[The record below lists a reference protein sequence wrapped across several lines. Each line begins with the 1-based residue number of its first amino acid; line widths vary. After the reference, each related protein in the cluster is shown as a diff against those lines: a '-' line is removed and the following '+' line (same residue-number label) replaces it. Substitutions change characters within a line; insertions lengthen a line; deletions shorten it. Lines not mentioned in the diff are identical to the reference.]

1 MNKLYIQR
9 WAILLND
16 DREVTQ
22 STNLSIAPN
31 LTQLGYSYI
40 IVKMLNYLNINPASV
55 YETYMTRLC
64 NFIWIIDLIV
74 KKKRLKFYYLD
85 LKGHLCRYRCL
96 IWIHG
101 QIMDGWVDGGGWG
114 RFDTQFLSDLH
125 FMSYV
130 FLFIGEVYMH
140 LVALNQRPH
149 PLPRLVR
156 RGSAIWAKAHWQCEC
171 ESWLKPQKAVTRC
184 T

>member
-74 KKKRLKFYYLD
+74 KKKKRLKF
-85 LKGHLCRYRCL
+85 
-96 IWIHG
+96 
-101 QIMDGWVDGGGWG
+101 
-114 RFDTQFLSDLH
+114 T
-125 FMSYV
+125 
-130 FLFIGEVYMH
+130 
-140 LVALNQRPH
+140 
-149 PLPRLVR
+149 
-156 RGSAIWAKAHWQCEC
+156 
-171 ESWLKPQKAVTRC
+171 T
-184 T
+184 